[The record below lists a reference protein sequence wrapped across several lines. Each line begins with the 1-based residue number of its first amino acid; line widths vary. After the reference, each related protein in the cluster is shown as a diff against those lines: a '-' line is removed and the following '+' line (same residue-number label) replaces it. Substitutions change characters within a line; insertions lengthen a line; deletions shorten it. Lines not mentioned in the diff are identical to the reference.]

1 MTLLSREESNLS
13 PHFGKAKW
21 ILVHDTEQ
29 ATSRFVQNK
38 GLNGISVVQHLM
50 NEGCGDVIC
59 SEIGEGAV
67 KHLHEANIRGWLGPA
82 DVPAPRLLQMLAE
95 GTYGPS
101 MQRKKSALVAVAGRP
116 RLEKCVLASA
126 VAAPTEWEM
135 FDHI

>member
-1 MTLLSREESNLS
+1 MSKIALMTLLSREESNLS

-38 GLNGISVVQHLM
+38 GLNGMSVVQHLM

-95 GTYGPS
+95 GT
-101 MQRKKSALVAVAGRP
+101 LRP
-116 RLEKCVLASA
+116 VHATKEIGTGCCGGQAQAR
-126 VAAPTEWEM
+126 EM
-135 FDHI
+135 RSGVGCGCSH

>member
-1 MTLLSREESNLS
+1 MSKIALMTLLSREESNLS

-38 GLNGISVVQHLM
+38 GINGMSVVQHLM

-67 KHLHEANIRGWLGPA
+67 RHLYEANIRGWLGPA

-95 GTYGPS
+95 GTLQPVHATKVSGTGCCGSQAQP
-101 MQRKKSALVAVAGRP
+101 G
-116 RLEKCVLASA
+116 
-126 VAAPTEWEM
+126 EM
-135 FDHI
+135 RSGVGCGCSH